1 MEMSLNAM
9 VLFLIEFNII
19 AESFDHKKSSRRGGR
34 RVTSH
39 FEWVVGQPQCA
50 VQFALSIF
58 GGCRR
63 NSMIIK
69 SIHSHCAA
77 LQFSSSS
84 LVAGC
89 CLWHLNIT
97 EYSLWRIRGMD
108 GGQKS
113 VHR

>member
-34 RVTSH
+34 RVASH

-69 SIHSHCAA
+69 SIRSHCAA

-89 CLWHLNIT
+89 CLEDRKELPAIQWLKLGAAT
-97 EYSLWRIRGMD
+97 AGVDE
-108 GGQKS
+108 
-113 VHR
+113 